1 MFYHVNTM
9 QCLAMLVV
17 SSDQI
22 LSCIQSVV
30 CVYSREKYHEAHE
43 VEVGGGGGGGLVG
56 DREKVGTGCVQL
68 GTGMEVD
75 GEWSATSLKVLSDMH
90 SS

>member
-22 LSCIQSVV
+22 LSCTQTVV
-30 CVYSREKYHEAHE
+30 CVYSREKYHKTYE
-43 VEVGGGGGGGLVG
+43 VERGGGGLVG
-56 DREKVGTGCVQL
+56 DRER
-68 GTGMEVD
+68 
-75 GEWSATSLKVLSDMH
+75 
-90 SS
+90 